1 MPGWLL
7 KEGAD
12 EEDESGSEY
21 DPAEELPEPD
31 EEAAEYEVD
40 GVVRGR
46 VRLHGSKQST
56 SGLQVDD
63 ERRNSLAERKYVRS
77 VVKRGVGPS
86 GGDNFE
92 ACPGREAYAAGEE
105 GSAQWAEQIL
115 AYADDNFN
123 DAGIEV
129 RSMDYRDR
137 KVGLFGDFLER
148 VGHGKFVEW
157 ELDEEHGG
165 LYALKM
171 VMRVRAPLASSREQ
185 VSSARAA
192 HAWQVVEGEDGGVCM
207 VPMVPS
213 WGMIF
218 EYV

>member
-1 MPGWLL
+1 MSGEGSEQRSGPAEAIVARRSSRPEMPGWLL

-92 ACPGREAYAAGEE
+92 ACPGREAYAAGEK
-105 GSAQWAEQIL
+105 GRQWAEKTYYL
-115 AYADDNFN
+115 
-123 DAGIEV
+123 
-129 RSMDYRDR
+129 
-137 KVGLFGDFLER
+137 L
-148 VGHGKFVEW
+148 
-157 ELDEEHGG
+157 
-165 LYALKM
+165 
-171 VMRVRAPLASSREQ
+171 SSSEKK
-185 VSSARAA
+185 
-192 HAWQVVEGEDGGVCM
+192 
-207 VPMVPS
+207 
-213 WGMIF
+213 
-218 EYV
+218 

>member
-1 MPGWLL
+1 MSGEGSEQRSGPAEAIVARRSSRPEMPGWLL

-21 DPAEELPEPD
+21 EPAEELPEPD

-129 RSMDYRDR
+129 RSMD
-137 KVGLFGDFLER
+137 
-148 VGHGKFVEW
+148 
-157 ELDEEHGG
+157 
-165 LYALKM
+165 
-171 VMRVRAPLASSREQ
+171 
-185 VSSARAA
+185 
-192 HAWQVVEGEDGGVCM
+192 
-207 VPMVPS
+207 
-213 WGMIF
+213 
-218 EYV
+218 

>member
-1 MPGWLL
+1 MSGEGSEQRSGPAEAIVARRSSRPEMPGWLL

-63 ERRNSLAERKYVRS
+63 ERRNSLAERKYLRS

-86 GGDNFE
+86 GGDNIE
-92 ACPGREAYAAGEE
+92 ACPGREGAAAGEGAGGAVQRWLPHDAKGDHE
-105 GSAQWAEQIL
+105 LSR
-115 AYADDNFN
+115 AD
-123 DAGIEV
+123 
-129 RSMDYRDR
+129 
-137 KVGLFGDFLER
+137 GD
-148 VGHGKFVEW
+148 
-157 ELDEEHGG
+157 
-165 LYALKM
+165 
-171 VMRVRAPLASSREQ
+171 
-185 VSSARAA
+185 
-192 HAWQVVEGEDGGVCM
+192 EGEDGA
-207 VPMVPS
+207 
-213 WGMIF
+213 
-218 EYV
+218 